1 MENNNQNVK
10 KETNRKEKK
19 VIIYIITIALILLFI
34 SIFFVHDIVD
44 RTGEK
49 SNSSSTASIVIKAK
63 IDDENDQ
70 NNNNAQEPQNNEPT
84 AEVVDYADRILVK
97 EGNKNFEELK
107 ELNIFNNSYFK
118 DEALIAP
125 GVQGKYNF
133 VVVNETPV
141 NFKYNINFEEVNQY
155 GVNMVFKIKRNGEYI
170 AGNEDTWLDK
180 GTIDFLNYKLN
191 AKTEDLYTVEWKWE
205 DAENDTDVGEIK
217 GANYKLNVKVTATQE
232 V

>member
-63 IDDENDQ
+63 TDENNEED
-70 NNNNAQEPQNNEPT
+70 NNAQAPENNEQN
-84 AEVVDYADRILVK
+84 AEIVDYADRILVK
-97 EGNKNFEELK
+97 EGNVNFEELK

>member
-44 RTGEK
+44 RVGEK
-49 SNSSSTASIVIKAK
+49 SNSSSTVSIVIKAK
-63 IDDENDQ
+63 TDENNEED
-70 NNNNAQEPQNNEPT
+70 NNAQAPENNEQN
-84 AEVVDYADRILVK
+84 AEIVDYADRILVK
-97 EGNKNFEELK
+97 EGNVNFEELK

-133 VVVNETPV
+133 VVVNETPA

-205 DAENDTDVGEIK
+205 DAENDTTVGETT

>member
-44 RTGEK
+44 RVGEK

-63 IDDENDQ
+63 TDENNEED
-70 NNNNAQEPQNNEPT
+70 NNAQAPENNEQN
-84 AEVVDYADRILVK
+84 AEIVDYADRILVK

-133 VVVNETPV
+133 VVVNETPA

-205 DAENDTDVGEIK
+205 DAENDTDVGEIE